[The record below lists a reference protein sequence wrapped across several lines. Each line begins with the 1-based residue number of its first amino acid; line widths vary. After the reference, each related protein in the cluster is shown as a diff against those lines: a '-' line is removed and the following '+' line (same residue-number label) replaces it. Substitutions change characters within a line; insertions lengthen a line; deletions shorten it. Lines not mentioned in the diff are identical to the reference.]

1 MWRKVTRAI
10 RVAIE
15 VSNSPTPSS
24 RRISHTP
31 SQVMMMATPAIEP
44 V

>member
-1 MWRKVTRAI
+1 MWRKVTRV
-10 RVAIE
+10 RSVATE
-15 VSNSPTPSS
+15 VSSRPTPSS

-31 SQVMMMATPAIEP
+31 SQAMMMATPAIDP